1 MQPKTAGWV
10 VGLFVWFATNIL
22 VGVPGMPG
30 DSGHPYLIAFTLLA
44 CGAGYATSC
53 FVKLANEDRE
63 KQQRYREDQQRY
75 REDQHRL
82 ALLLSNLLAGAKT
95 TAATL
100 PELIQSAETLLDV
113 AETEFEEGAFA
124 PFWDAIEQA
133 ANALAE
139 VSARISA
146 IISNF
151 TQYKAGTSKLDTTV
165 PPFELA
171 IRTLPDPSHTAN
183 RMRTIVRRAQRD
195 FHFATIYEQRK
206 TNRILVAGFSSLG
219 QAIND
224 LGDSLA
230 ATMDRLREAVATEF
244 EITREQAGQE
254 SEARRQHERQEIEI
268 LDNIQRRKKLPPKA
282 RR

>member
-1 MQPKTAGWV
+1 MQPKTAGWI
-10 VGLFVWFATNIL
+10 VGIIVYAIALRFTAPLVKQPATGEALFIWTVSAVL
-22 VGVPGMPG
+22 LGV
-30 DSGHPYLIAFTLLA
+30 
-44 CGAGYATSC
+44 GAGKTTSYC
-53 FVKLANEDRE
+53 LRLAKENRE
-63 KQQRYREDQQRY
+63 KQQRHREDQQ
-75 REDQHRL
+75 HL

-95 TAATL
+95 TAASL
-100 PELIQSAETLLDV
+100 PELIQSAETSLDA
-113 AETEFEEGAFA
+113 AEREFEEGAFA

-146 IISNF
+146 IISNSSE
-151 TQYKAGTSKLDTTV
+151 YKTGTPHLDTPV
-165 PPFELA
+165 PPFELG
-171 IRTLPDPSHTAN
+171 IRTLPDPSHTAS
-183 RMRTIVRRAQRD
+183 RMRAIVRRAQKD

-230 ATMDRLREAVATEF
+230 ASMDSLGEVVATEF
-244 EITREQAGQE
+244 QITRDQADRE
-254 SEARRQHERQEIEI
+254 SEARRDHERQEIEI